1 MSHARATSPM
11 AQSCTVSARGYD
23 VQAYMHYFYYAPVTG
38 PKSWWEPCS
47 SGRRHAARVA
57 WPGVSCGGTPPGS
70 SRRPPCRPAWWPVP
84 RRDRP
89 AVRPA
94 APCLASARTRHRRS
108 APAAPRPPPRRLP
121 QPGCFGRRPWS
132 TNPFCRGLRPSSSVV
147 APTGALRAR
156 RDHSMAIS
164 PKDTP
169 ERGRPC
175 SVAVAIHRPL
185 GSQRAPS
192 PTLASLAKRR
202 RNGTCALIVPIHR
215 ESQVTTLWLDR
226 GLQEG

>member
-1 MSHARATSPM
+1 LRML
-11 AQSCTVSARGYD
+11 
-23 VQAYMHYFYYAPVTG
+23 
-38 PKSWWEPCS
+38 
-47 SGRRHAARVA
+47 
-57 WPGVSCGGTPPGS
+57 VSC
-70 SRRPPCRPAWWPVP
+70 A
-84 RRDRP
+84 
-89 AVRPA
+89 
-94 APCLASARTRHRRS
+94 
-108 APAAPRPPPRRLP
+108 RRLP
-121 QPGCFGRRPWS
+121 QPGCVGRSPWS

-185 GSQRAPS
+185 GSQRAPY

-202 RNGTCALIVPIHR
+202 RNGTCALSVSMHR
-215 ESQVTTLWLDR
+215 ESQVTTLWRDR
-226 GLQEG
+226 GLQEQEKCSLFGHTMRPRYGQGMAPGVCVPEASDRRPCGEVSTNRLCGRR